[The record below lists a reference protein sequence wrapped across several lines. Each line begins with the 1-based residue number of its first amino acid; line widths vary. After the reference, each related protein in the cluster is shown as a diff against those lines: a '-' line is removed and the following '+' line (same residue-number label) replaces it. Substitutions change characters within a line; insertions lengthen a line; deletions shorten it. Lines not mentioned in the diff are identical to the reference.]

1 MNSNDETKQIIN
13 LNNCIMKQFT
23 LKSLMLLLLL
33 LIGGGSYAWGEDFVK
48 VTSAPDSWEGSYLFV
63 YETGNVCFDGSLT
76 NLDVVR
82 NTKKV
87 TIKDGVIA
95 ATDELKACCFTV
107 TADSQNKG
115 WYQIKSASKFYIAGT
130 VKTNK
135 KSNGLASTDQEAKAS
150 NYLNRFEFDGKA
162 VSVYSQSNDG
172 ETVLRFNKAKDQQ
185 RFRYFKSGQEPIAL
199 YKLSSTATLI
209 SIAVS
214 GTPTKT
220 TYEEGEAF
228 DPTGLVV
235 TGTYDD
241 GTKKEITDGIVW
253 VKDPEI
259 LKLGTTSVDVYASV
273 GNIDSDVYTV
283 EGITVKEKATLIG
296 IEANGTPDDFWKG
309 DKFNKNGIT
318 VTALWSDGSESDVTE
333 QCQFTEPDMTTAGKK
348 TVTVTYE
355 NKTCTYDIEVK
366 TIENTKETAY
376 TVSKAIALIKA
387 GKDLATQVYVKGVVS
402 EIVTKYNPDFGNVSF
417 NVSVDGSVEGEQF
430 QFYRTQK
437 DAENTYTE
445 DPKIEVG
452 ATVVGYGTLF
462 LYKDNYE
469 FAAGNYLVEYNAPV
483 EKVLKSIA
491 ISGEAT
497 KTTYKEG
504 EAFDPTG
511 LVVTATYDD
520 ESTKVVTDDVTWTFD
535 PATLILGTTEVNV
548 TATYGE
554 KTASKTVAVTVTEVQ
569 KYNVTWNVNGK
580 VYTEGAPT
588 TEVVEGE
595 KLGTLPTAPASIGGL
610 VFMGWTNE
618 AVTSQEAAPAVLFTS
633 AADAPA
639 VTADVTY
646 YAVFAAQ
653 AGAGW
658 ARVTALSDIT
668 EGSYVIKNDGF
679 ILPNSNTNKSPQKVT
694 APSITDNVI
703 TGEVDESMVWQF
715 VSTGASNQFYI
726 KNAAGDYLYVIDK
739 SQGIRVADTDT
750 PDKWTFEENGE
761 GYFSMKDANSN
772 RYCATYKAGEDW
784 RSYNSKDYGNY
795 ANGGKLELYRNDISY
810 SNYTTT
816 VETNSLTL
824 RAFDGKNYFA
834 TFSCDKAVKFVDAT
848 VFTVDVENGTISL
861 NEIASK
867 QVPANT
873 GVLLRSAKESDVFT
887 YIESA
892 PAIEGTNLLKP
903 ASEQMT
909 EGFKFYKLAYDNYTE
924 KTGLGFY
931 WGAENGGAYTVKPGL
946 AYLAVPEEQAANV
959 KGFSFDGTQT
969 GINGV
974 EATTAKGA
982 IYNLNGQRVE
992 KAQRGIYIQNG
1003 KKFIVK

>member
-1 MNSNDETKQIIN
+1 
-13 LNNCIMKQFT
+13 MKQFT

-33 LIGGGSYAWGEDFVK
+33 LIGGGSYAWGE
-48 VTSAPDSWEGSYLFV
+48 
-63 YETGNVCFDGSLT
+63 
-76 NLDVVR
+76 
-82 NTKKV
+82 TK
-87 TIKDGVIA
+87 T
-95 ATDELKACCFTV
+95 
-107 TADSQNKG
+107 
-115 WYQIKSASKFYIAGT
+115 GT
-130 VKTNK
+130 VKFGTKDFKISEANVTGNDDLNNSWSVVTVGTTYFGQQPNFSQVGSSRK
-135 KSNGLASTDQEAKAS
+135 PATTITFTMSLPSDVKFTFFSAEFGGFSGTKGNISLTVDGAEVGSGNLNADNNVTVGGGLKTAAT
-150 NYLNRFEFDGKA
+150 GKELK
-162 VSVYSQSNDG
+162 VSVTGIDKGVRCYSISYTYED
-172 ETVLRFNKAKDQQ
+172 
-185 RFRYFKSGQEPIAL
+185 
-199 YKLSSTATLI
+199 SSTPQPGEVAVPTLSLAEGTYWGKQTLTIGIPEGAAGVQYTLDGTDPKESNTADLITEAANLELSATTTVRAI
-209 SIAVS
+209 AVDNNNNYSKEVSRTYTFAPSIA
-214 GTPTKT
+214 
-220 TYEEGEAF
+220 
-228 DPTGLVV
+228 
-235 TGTYDD
+235 
-241 GTKKEITDGIVW
+241 
-253 VKDPEI
+253 
-259 LKLGTTSVDVYASV
+259 
-273 GNIDSDVYTV
+273 
-283 EGITVKEKATLIG
+283 
-296 IEANGTPDDFWKG
+296 
-309 DKFNKNGIT
+309 
-318 VTALWSDGSESDVTE
+318 
-333 QCQFTEPDMTTAGKK
+333 
-348 TVTVTYE
+348 
-355 NKTCTYDIEVK
+355 
-366 TIENTKETAY
+366 NTKETAY
-376 TVSKAIALIKA
+376 TTTQAIEIINKTSTEQ
-387 GKDLATQVYVKGVVS
+387 LAAENVYVKGVVS
-402 EIVTKYNPDFGNVSF
+402 KIDSYSSTYKSITYWLDDNTFQVYGGKGLNGEVFTSKEDIAVGANVIICGKIKKF
-417 NVSVDGSVEGEQF
+417 ND
-430 QFYRTQK
+430 
-437 DAENTYTE
+437 NTY
-445 DPKIEVG
+445 
-452 ATVVGYGTLF
+452 
-462 LYKDNYE
+462 E
-469 FAAGNYLVEYNAPV
+469 FDKENYLVEYKAPV

-520 ESTKVVTDDVTWTFD
+520 ESAKVVTDDVTWTFD
-535 PATLILGTTEVNV
+535 PATLTLEATEVNV

-554 KTASKTVAVTVTEVQ
+554 KTASKTVAVTVIEVQ

-580 VYTEGAPT
+580 DYTEGNPT

-595 KLGTLPTAPASIGGL
+595 KLSTLPTAPASIGGL

-633 AADAPA
+633 TADAPA

-646 YAVFAAQ
+646 YAVFASQ
-653 AGAGW
+653 
-658 ARVTALSDIT
+658 S
-668 EGSYVIKNDGF
+668 GSMKW
-679 ILPNSNTNKSPQKVT
+679 KKVSF
-694 APSITDNVI
+694 AN
-703 TGEVDESMVWQF
+703 VDEGIYALITPDGHAFNGEIDGGHGQATADAF
-715 VSTGASNQFYI
+715 VFDKDVATSAPEGTLEITLSAKDGGYTMF
-726 KNAAGDYLYVIDK
+726 NADKGYLYAKEASGKFALAWQSTESSNWLYK
-739 SQGIRVADTDT
+739 SNNWIYSGNNA
-750 PDKWTFEENGE
+750 
-761 GYFSMKDANSN
+761 YL
-772 RYCATYKAGEDW
+772 
-784 RSYNSKDYGNY
+784 RSYNNTFRTYKGTSNQTISFVKKVS
-795 ANGGKLELYRNDISY
+795 AVSY

-816 VETNSLTL
+816 VENNSLTL

-834 TFSCDKAVKFVDAT
+834 TFSSDKAVKFVDAT

-946 AYLAVPEEQAANV
+946 AYLAVPEAQAANV

>member
-1 MNSNDETKQIIN
+1 
-13 LNNCIMKQFT
+13 
-23 LKSLMLLLLL
+23 MLLLLL
-33 LIGGGSYAWGEDFVK
+33 LIGGGSYAWGETKTGTITFGAKGVRIEETNVTGSDNLKNSWSVAVVFVK
-48 VTSAPDSWEGSYLFV
+48 KTYFANGDKDDFSQVGSSNNPATSITFTMTLPSDVKFTSFSAKFGGFKGTKGNISLAVDGATVGSGELNAKNDVTVDGKL
-63 YETGNVCFDGSLT
+63 ET
-76 NLDVVR
+76 
-82 NTKKV
+82 
-87 TIKDGVIA
+87 A
-95 ATDELKACCFTV
+95 ATGKELKVSV
-107 TADSQNKG
+107 TGIDKGVKCYNITYTYEDSSTPQPGEVAAPTLSLAEGTYWKTQTLTIGVPEGATGVQYTLDGTDPKESNTA
-115 WYQIKSASKFYIAGT
+115 KSITEATALELSATTT
-130 VKTNK
+130 VKAVAVDNNK
-135 KSNGLASTDQEAKAS
+135 KYSKE
-150 NYLNRFEFDGKA
+150 
-162 VSVYSQSNDG
+162 VSRTYTFVS
-172 ETVLRFNKAKDQQ
+172 
-185 RFRYFKSGQEPIAL
+185 
-199 YKLSSTATLI
+199 
-209 SIAVS
+209 SIA
-214 GTPTKT
+214 
-220 TYEEGEAF
+220 
-228 DPTGLVV
+228 
-235 TGTYDD
+235 
-241 GTKKEITDGIVW
+241 
-253 VKDPEI
+253 
-259 LKLGTTSVDVYASV
+259 
-273 GNIDSDVYTV
+273 
-283 EGITVKEKATLIG
+283 
-296 IEANGTPDDFWKG
+296 
-309 DKFNKNGIT
+309 
-318 VTALWSDGSESDVTE
+318 
-333 QCQFTEPDMTTAGKK
+333 
-348 TVTVTYE
+348 
-355 NKTCTYDIEVK
+355 
-366 TIENTKETAY
+366 NTKETAY
-376 TVSKAIALIKA
+376 TTADAIAIIDKTSEA
-387 GKDLATQVYVKGVVS
+387 QLADEVVYVKGIVS
-402 EIVTKYNPDFGNVSF
+402 KIVTPFDSEYGNVSF
-417 NVSVDGSVEGEQF
+417 DVSVDGSTEGEQF
-430 QFYRTQK
+430 RFYRTQK
-437 DAENTYTE
+437 DAENKFTE
-445 DPKIEVG
+445 DPNIEVG
-452 ATVVGYGTLF
+452 ATVIGCGTIL
-462 LYKDNYE
+462 LYKDKKTQKEIYE
-469 FAAGNYLVEYNAPV
+469 FAAGNYLVEYKAPV

-497 KTTYKEG
+497 KTTYFEG
-504 EAFDPTG
+504 ETFDPTG

-520 ESTKVVTDDVTWTFD
+520 ESTRVVSDDVTWTCT
-535 PATLILGTTEVNV
+535 PETLILGTTEVNV
-548 TATYGE
+548 TASYGE

-580 VYTEGAPT
+580 DYTEGNPT

-595 KLGTLPTAPASIGGL
+595 KLSTLPTAPASIGGL

-653 AGAGW
+653 TGAGW
-658 ARVTALSDIT
+658 TRVTALIDIT
-668 EGSYVIKNDGF
+668 EGSYVIKNAEF
-679 ILPNSNTNKSPQKVT
+679 ILPNSKTNKSPQKVT

-703 TGEVDESMVWQF
+703 TGEVGESMVWQF
-715 VSTGASNQFYI
+715 VSTGVSNQFYI
-726 KNAAGDYLYVIDK
+726 KNAAGNYLYVKKGD
-739 SQGIRVADTDT
+739 SQGLRVVETPDT
-750 PDKWTFEENGE
+750 DKWTFEENGT
-761 GYFSMKDANSN
+761 GYFAMKDANSN

-784 RSYNSKDYGNY
+784 RSYASKDYGNY

-824 RAFDGKNYFA
+824 RAFDGKNHFA
-834 TFSCDKAVKFVDAT
+834 TFSSDKAVKFVDAT

-931 WGAENGGAYTVKPGL
+931 WGAAEGGAFTVKPGL
-946 AYLAVPEEQAANV
+946 AYLAVPQAQAANV